1 MQPHTRETWID
12 AAFARFNLGGL
23 GAIKVESLSR
33 DLYASKGSFY
43 WHFKDRQD
51 LISAV
56 MERWEE
62 HATGSIIWSVEREGD
77 PFDRLVTLYT
87 EVGERIYERGG
98 ERTLYSEAEAEG
110 VMPIVARV
118 TQRRIDYVAAIL
130 RELEVAQPEERAA
143 LAVGSVIGLQQL
155 VTGGWEPLTGE
166 ALTRAMVAMSMA
178 PPLPKVDPPTGD

>member
-1 MQPHTRETWID
+1 MQPHTRDTWID
-12 AAFARFNLGGL
+12 AAYARFTLGGL
-23 GAIKVESLSR
+23 GSIKVESLSR

-51 LISAV
+51 LITAV

-62 HATGSIIWSVEREGD
+62 QATGSIIWSVEREGD

-110 VMPIVARV
+110 VMDIVARV
-118 TQRRIDYVAAIL
+118 TERRIDYVTGIL
-130 RELEVAQPEERAA
+130 RELGVDQPEERAA
-143 LAVGSVIGLQQL
+143 MAVGSVIGLQQL
-155 VTGGWEPLTGE
+155 VTGGWEPLNGE
-166 ALTRAMVAMSMA
+166 ALTRAMLAMSMA
-178 PPLPKVDPPTGD
+178 PPLPPPSPESES

>member
-1 MQPHTRETWID
+1 MQAHTRETWID
-12 AAFARFNLGGL
+12 AAYVRFNLGGL

-33 DLYASKGSFY
+33 DLAASKGSFY

-51 LISAV
+51 LINAV

-62 HATGSIIWSVEREGD
+62 QATGSIIWSVEREGD
-77 PFDRLVTLYT
+77 PFDRLVALYT
-87 EVGERIYERGG
+87 EVGEGMYARGG

-118 TQRRIDYVAAIL
+118 TQRRIDYVTAIL
-130 RELEVAQPEERAA
+130 RDLKVDQPEERAA

-155 VTGGWEPLTGE
+155 VTGGWEPLSGE
-166 ALTRAMVAMSMA
+166 ALTRAMIAMTLA
-178 PPLPKVDPPTGD
+178 DPLQARD